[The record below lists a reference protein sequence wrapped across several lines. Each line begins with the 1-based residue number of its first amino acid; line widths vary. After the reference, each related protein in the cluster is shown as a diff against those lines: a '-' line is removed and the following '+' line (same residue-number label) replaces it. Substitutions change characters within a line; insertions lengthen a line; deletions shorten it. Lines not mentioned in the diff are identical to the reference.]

1 MMSELA
7 RIRTDVVGSLLRP
20 APWKE
25 ARLKLESGRLTAA
38 EFARVELECVRR
50 HLALQ
55 EEIGLDVVTD
65 GEISRLNFQD
75 SFGLA
80 VSGYDAGSETMGTQQ
95 RRAGST
101 PLARWDIPD
110 LAAPGTP
117 VVHRRPVVE
126 RLQLKRNV
134 PLEEYRRAA
143 PLASKP
149 VKVSLI
155 GPDRIMQRFDHAVS
169 KAVYPTVDAF
179 IADVVAIQRRM
190 IGELVAAGCRY
201 VHIDEPGY
209 TAYVDEPSLA
219 AMRKRGED
227 PMENFGRSLRANAEL
242 VRGFPGVTFGIH
254 LCRGNQRS
262 MWHREG
268 TYDAIAERLFNEL
281 PYHRFL
287 LEYDSPRAGSFAP
300 LRYVPKDKVVVLGLV
315 STKVPELESVDA
327 LVRRIEEAAK
337 HVPLERLAISP
348 QCGFGS
354 DVVGNLISEDDQKRK
369 LERVVV
375 VARRVWQ

>member
-1 MMSELA
+1 MNNLE

-20 APWKE
+20 ARWKE
-25 ARLKLESGRLTAA
+25 ARLALETGNMGAA
-38 EFARVELECVRR
+38 AFANIELECIKR
-50 HLALQ
+50 HIELQ
-55 EEIGLDVVTD
+55 ERAGLDVVTD

-80 VSGYDAGSETMGTQQ
+80 VSGYDAGTETVGSQE

-117 VVHRRPVVE
+117 VVHRRPVRE

-143 PLASKP
+143 PLAKKP
-149 VKVSLI
+149 VKMSLI
-155 GPDRIMQRFDHAVS
+155 GPDRIQQRFDHAAS
-169 KAVYPTVDAF
+169 KAAYPTVEAF
-179 IADVVAIQRRM
+179 LGDVVAIQRRM
-190 IGELVAAGCRY
+190 IGELVAAGCCY

-227 PMENFGRSLRANAEL
+227 PMANFARSLKANAEIA
-242 VRGFPGVTFGIH
+242 RDFPGVTFGIH

-262 MWHREG
+262 QWHREG

-281 PYHRFL
+281 PHQRFL

-315 STKVPELESVDA
+315 STKVPELETVEA
-327 LVRRIEEAAK
+327 LTRRVEEAAK
-337 HVPLERLAISP
+337 YVPLERLAISP

-369 LERVVV
+369 LERVVE
-375 VARRVWQ
+375 VARKVWQ

>member
-1 MMSELA
+1 MGELD

-20 APWKE
+20 DAWKE
-25 ARLKLESGRLTAA
+25 ARLAFETGKMPAA
-38 EFARVELECVRR
+38 EFTGVELDCIKR

-55 EEIGLDVVTD
+55 ESIGLDVVTD

-80 VSGYDAGSETMGTQQ
+80 VSGYDAGAETVGSQE

-117 VVHRRPVVE
+117 VVHRRPVVR
-126 RLQLKRNV
+126 RLQLERNV

-143 PLASKP
+143 PIAGRP

-155 GPDRIMQRFDHAVS
+155 GPDRIMQRYDHAAS
-169 KAVYPTVDAF
+169 TAVYPTVDAF
-179 IADVVAIQRRM
+179 LADVVAIQRRM

-219 AMRKRGED
+219 AMRERGED

-242 VRGFPGVTFGIH
+242 ARGFPGVTFGLH
-254 LCRGNQRS
+254 LCRG
-262 MWHREG
+262 
-268 TYDAIAERLFNEL
+268 
-281 PYHRFL
+281 
-287 LEYDSPRAGSFAP
+287 
-300 LRYVPKDKVVVLGLV
+300 
-315 STKVPELESVDA
+315 
-327 LVRRIEEAAK
+327 
-337 HVPLERLAISP
+337 
-348 QCGFGS
+348 
-354 DVVGNLISEDDQKRK
+354 
-369 LERVVV
+369 
-375 VARRVWQ
+375 